1 MLENLDTMYYR
12 NNAIIAN
19 QVKCSRYK
27 SLRSYSS
34 CTEDNVEKTATVDR
48 GVDFNYKRPTPPTPD
63 KKA

>member
-12 NNAIIAN
+12 NKAIIAN
-19 QVKCSRYK
+19 QVKCSNYK

-34 CTEDNVEKTATVDR
+34 CTEEKVQATVPVEREVEKPAVATAA
-48 GVDFNYKRPTPPTPD
+48 PA